1 MNDSQSLILSVYNDI
16 IRYKTV
22 HYNTI
27 INRIKDITGRRF
39 IMKGVRPKVELRRE
53 TPPSFLL
60 NYDVPLDVDKVS
72 VLFIATLGALGHP
85 IQSVQL

>member
-1 MNDSQSLILSVYNDI
+1 MNVYIDI
-16 IRYKTV
+16 IQYKTV
-22 HYNTI
+22 NTI
-27 INRIKDITGRRF
+27 KNRRKENTGRRF
-39 IMKGVRPKVELRRE
+39 IMKGVRPTVELRRE

-85 IQSVQL
+85 IQSAQL